1 MGKSSSLVSAMS
13 ETKKKIM
20 DKYSSMSDEKK
31 KILKRLGIGCGIILI
46 MGVVIGLIVG
56 LRIVP
61 PMVKATVTNAS
72 LTQFNLSSNNI
83 LYYNLALDVALRS
96 STGTKVNYKRIK
108 VTAKYKK
115 MFTLGTFTSPPF
127 KQGAKNKTIVLH
139 PNFQGQQF
147 VMLSENDLSVFRSET
162 AAGAYAIDAVVD
174 LKIKP
179 FACRTQGKCLL
190 KVPLSLNHTSASS
203 SFKATQC
210 PMRLV
215 CSKTK
220 GFSKTK
226 TKGFPKQRIHWNT

>member
-1 MGKSSSLVSAMS
+1 MS

-46 MGVVIGLIVG
+46 MGIIIGLIVG

-72 LTQFNLSSNNI
+72 LTQFNLSSNNSSSNI
-83 LYYNLALDVALRS
+83 LYNLALDVALRS
-96 STGTKVNYKRIK
+96 STETKVNYKRIK

-162 AAGAYAIDAVVD
+162 AAGAYAIDVVVD

-190 KVPLSLNHTSASS
+190 KKPLNQLD
-203 SFKATQC
+203 
-210 PMRLV
+210 L
-215 CSKTK
+215 
-220 GFSKTK
+220 
-226 TKGFPKQRIHWNT
+226 GFPSSLFAFRNYWLERLLWCRYCE